1 MADKKN
7 IVIKVKYPGQST
19 VNVPK
24 AETVTIWHV
33 PRIIGAVTVLVVF
46 IASIYY
52 FVSAGD
58 DGAVS
63 NEVIV
68 EAQPESSP
76 PVVVSENKPQQ
87 AAVLDIVKA
96 EEPVAATAMPEVQ
109 PKTVVVAKVHS
120 HVEKTSQAQAHPE
133 KKIAPV
139 SAVKQVKPQ
148 KKADMP
154 AVKPKSVPVVSDKH
168 LARAVLTTSL
178 SGKEPDGDAAAKINT
193 ADNKPVT
200 LYYFNELRNMG
211 GQTIRHEWL
220 QNGKLIA
227 SYDLLV
233 AADRWRTSSHR
244 SFAGKSKGEWQVRS
258 VAADGKL
265 LNQKTFA
272 IK

>member
-7 IVIKVKYPGQST
+7 IVIKVKYPGQSA
-19 VNVPK
+19 VNAPK
-24 AETVTIWHV
+24 AETVTLWHV
-33 PRIIGAVTVLVVF
+33 PRIIGAVAILVVV

-52 FVSAGD
+52 FASSDDEVVSSG
-58 DGAVS
+58 VVV
-63 NEVIV
+63 EV
-68 EAQPESSP
+68 QPPSP

-87 AAVLDIVKA
+87 AAVLDIVKT
-96 EEPVAATAMPEVQ
+96 EEPVAAMPEVK
-109 PKTVVVAKVHS
+109 PKTVVVAKAHS
-120 HVEKTSQAQAHPE
+120 HVEKASQAHAE
-133 KKIAPV
+133 KKIP
-139 SAVKQVKPQ
+139 SASVVKQVKPH
-148 KKADMP
+148 KKAD
-154 AVKPKSVPVVSDKH
+154 VPVVKPTPVPVVADKH

-193 ADNKPVT
+193 ADSKPVT

>member
-7 IVIKVKYPGQST
+7 IVIKVKYPGQSA

-46 IASIYY
+46 IAIIYY
-52 FVSAGD
+52 FASAGD
-58 DGAVS
+58 DEVVS
-63 NEVIV
+63 SEVV
-68 EAQPESSP
+68 VGAQPESSP
-76 PVVVSENKPQQ
+76 PVVISENKPQQ

-96 EEPVAATAMPEVQ
+96 AEPVASMPEVK
-109 PKTVVVAKVHS
+109 PKTVVVAKSHG
-120 HVEKTSQAQAHPE
+120 HVEKPSQAKAHPE
-133 KKIAPV
+133 KKIA
-139 SAVKQVKPQ
+139 SASVVKQVKPQ

-154 AVKPKSVPVVSDKH
+154 AVKPKPVPVVADKY

-193 ADNKPVT
+193 ADSKPVT

>member
-7 IVIKVKYPGQST
+7 IVIKVKYPGQSA
-19 VNVPK
+19 VNTTK
-24 AETVTIWHV
+24 AETVTLWHV
-33 PRIIGAVTVLVVF
+33 PRIIGAVAVLVVF
-46 IASIYY
+46 IAIIYY
-52 FVSAGD
+52 FASAGD
-58 DGAVS
+58 DEVVS
-63 NEVIV
+63 SEVV
-68 EAQPESSP
+68 VGAQPESSP
-76 PVVVSENKPQQ
+76 PVVISENKPQQ

-96 EEPVAATAMPEVQ
+96 EEPVAAMPEVK
-109 PKTVVVAKVHS
+109 PKTVVVAKTHS
-120 HVEKTSQAQAHPE
+120 HVEKTSQAHPE
-133 KKIAPV
+133 KKIPSV
-139 SAVKQVKPQ
+139 SVVKQVKPH
-148 KKADMP
+148 KKADAP
-154 AVKPKSVPVVSDKH
+154 DVKPTLVPVVADKH

-178 SGKEPDGDAAAKINT
+178 SGKEPDGDAAAKIST
-193 ADNKPVT
+193 AETKPVT

>member
-7 IVIKVKYPGQST
+7 IVIKVKYPGQSA
-19 VNVPK
+19 VNAPK
-24 AETVTIWHV
+24 AETVTLWHV
-33 PRIIGAVTVLVVF
+33 PRIIGAVAVLVIV

-52 FVSAGD
+52 FATAGD
-58 DGAVS
+58 DEVVS
-63 NEVIV
+63 SDVVV
-68 EAQPESSP
+68 EAQPPSP

-96 EEPVAATAMPEVQ
+96 EQPVAAMPEVK
-109 PKTVVVAKVHS
+109 PKTVVVAKAHS
-120 HVEKTSQAQAHPE
+120 HVEKPSQAHPE
-133 KKIAPV
+133 KKVA
-139 SAVKQVKPQ
+139 SASVAKQVKPH
-148 KKADMP
+148 KKADAP
-154 AVKPKSVPVVSDKH
+154 DVKPAPVSVVTDKH

-178 SGKEPDGDAAAKINT
+178 SGKEPDGDTAAKINT
-193 ADNKPVT
+193 ADSKPVT

-233 AADRWRTSSHR
+233 TADRWRTSSHR